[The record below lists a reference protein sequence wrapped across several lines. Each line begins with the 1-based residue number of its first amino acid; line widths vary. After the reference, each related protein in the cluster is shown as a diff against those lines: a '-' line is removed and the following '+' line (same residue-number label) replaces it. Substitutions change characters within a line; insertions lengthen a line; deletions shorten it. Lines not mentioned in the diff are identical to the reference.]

1 LVARLPQP
9 LQEPDERAVEGLL
22 GLEVHDVAR
31 PGEDDPLRL
40 RDARRHQLRGP
51 VVALVE
57 LAGSGP
63 RADDVAHA
71 RRVGAS
77 LEAEL
82 AALPDRQREA
92 LWLAAV
98 EGFSYAE
105 VASTLA
111 TSESSVKALV
121 HRARATL
128 AERLGPERTQP

>member
-1 LVARLPQP
+1 
-9 LQEPDERAVEGLL
+9 
-22 GLEVHDVAR
+22 
-31 PGEDDPLRL
+31 
-40 RDARRHQLRGP
+40 
-51 VVALVE
+51 
-57 LAGSGP
+57 
-63 RADDVAHA
+63 
-71 RRVGAS
+71 VGAS
-77 LEAEL
+77 LEVAL

-128 AERLGPERTQP
+128 AERLGPERTES